1 MPKQWHEDR
10 RLVSDERHQHEHLLQ
25 AAEGGAKCSAGKIRT
40 INCAIKHCSR
50 INGIGNKSNCH
61 IARPGSEAKYSHH
74 PQGRNR
80 VRAAAGYAGADAP
93 HTSEGA
99 SEMLKELT
107 ADKIYIVCG
116 HTDMRKSIDGLASIV
131 QQQFKLDLFTNSAFL
146 FCGRRRNR
154 LKVLLW
160 EGDGFLMLYKRLED
174 GRFNW
179 PKNEQEV
186 RNLTREQFIWLM
198 QGLSIDQPKA
208 IKQIEGG
215 VDIC

>member
-1 MPKQWHEDR
+1 
-10 RLVSDERHQHEHLLQ
+10 
-25 AAEGGAKCSAGKIRT
+25 
-40 INCAIKHCSR
+40 
-50 INGIGNKSNCH
+50 
-61 IARPGSEAKYSHH
+61 
-74 PQGRNR
+74 
-80 VRAAAGYAGADAP
+80 
-93 HTSEGA
+93 
-99 SEMLKELT
+99 MLKELT

-116 HTDMRKSIDGLASIV
+116 HTDMRKSIDGLAAIV

-160 EGDGFLMLYKRLED
+160 EGDGFLLLYKRLED

-186 RNLTREQFIWLM
+186 RNLTREQFVWLM
-198 QGLSIDQPKA
+198 QGLSIDQPRA